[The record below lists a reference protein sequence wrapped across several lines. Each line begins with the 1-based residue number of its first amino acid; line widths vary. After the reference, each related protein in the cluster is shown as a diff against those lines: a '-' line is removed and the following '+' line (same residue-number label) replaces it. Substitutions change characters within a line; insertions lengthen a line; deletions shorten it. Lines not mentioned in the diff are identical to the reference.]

1 MAQLYTKVKLYL
13 EANGK
18 TKDEIETP
26 SSSGTVLLLNESKSP
41 SDAFIDR
48 WEVSDLAQPTEEQLN
63 ALEAEATTLE
73 SNNQV
78 DETRRKEYGS
88 WNDQLDEI
96 YHDIDAW
103 KARIQA
109 IKDANAKE

>member
-1 MAQLYTKVKLYL
+1 MENLSWKVRGYL
-13 EANGK
+13 KANGK
-18 TKDEIETP
+18 TWDAEENNIILQNDG
-26 SSSGTVLLLNESKSP
+26 SGNFVHTWN
-41 SDAFIDR
+41 
-48 WEVSDLAQPTEEQLN
+48 VSGLEKPTDEQLD
-63 ALEAEATTLE
+63 ALDATAITAI
-73 SNNQV
+73 SNHQV
-78 DETRRKEYGS
+78 DKTRKRAYGS